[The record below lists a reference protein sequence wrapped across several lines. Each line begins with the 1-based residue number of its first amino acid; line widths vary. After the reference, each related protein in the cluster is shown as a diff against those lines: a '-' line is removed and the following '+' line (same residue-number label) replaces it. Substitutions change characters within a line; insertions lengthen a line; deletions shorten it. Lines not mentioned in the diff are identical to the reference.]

1 MKAFDLVIRGG
12 TLVNGTGTPPVLA
25 DIAIHG
31 DRIVAIGAQLPA
43 GKQELDATGLLV
55 TPGFVDVHTHFD
67 GQATWD
73 NRLWPT
79 SQQGVTTAVMGNCG
93 VGFAPCRPED
103 RQVLIEL
110 MEGVEDIPDTALH
123 EGLPWN
129 WESFPQYLQ
138 SLAERN
144 YDVDIAAL
152 LPHGPLRVY
161 AMGERAVRRE
171 PATAQDLNAMQKLV
185 KEGLAAGAVGLS
197 TSRTMAHRSKSGEFT
212 PMYQAAGEE
221 LRQLGLALQGQAHSV
236 FQMISDFEQTEEE
249 FSILAD
255 VCRSTGCAG
264 TLTVIQYTHKPML
277 HRQLL
282 QLITQ
287 ANQQGQ
293 TVMGQVLNRP
303 VGVLM
308 GFECTLNPFACRPSY
323 LALATLS
330 PAQRHQALCQP
341 EVRSAILSERDE
353 NPHLFME
360 YFGHNYEAM
369 YPWQGEEPNYLPKAE
384 ESLAALA
391 RSRNIPPLEW
401 LYDFMLGDKGQAL
414 VYLPMANYL
423 NNDCSAL
430 HELLKHPHTVPALG
444 DGGAHVGTI
453 CDGSATTFLLTQ
465 WVRDSQL
472 FRIEEAIHLLTQ
484 RPASLYGFHDR
495 GTLEVGK
502 LADINVID
510 LKALKIQPPTIVRDL
525 PAGGRRF
532 LQGADGYRYTIKSG
546 QITYRDGQASTALPG
561 RLLKRSDASINQ
573 A

>member
-1 MKAFDLVIRGG
+1 MQEFDLVLRSGTVVDGTGGAPLSADIGIRGER
-12 TLVNGTGTPPVLA
+12 
-25 DIAIHG
+25 IA
-31 DRIVAIGAQLPA
+31 AIATHLPA
-43 GKQELDATGLLV
+43 GRQEIDATGLLV

-73 NRLWPT
+73 SRLWPS
-79 SQQGVTTAVMGNCG
+79 SQQGVTTAIMGNCG

-103 RQVLIEL
+103 RDVLIEL
-110 MEGVEDIPDTALH
+110 MEGVEDIPGTALH

-138 SLAERN
+138 ALAARN

-152 LPHGPLRVY
+152 IPHGPLRVY
-161 AMGERAVRRE
+161 AMGQRAVRRE
-171 PATAQDLNAMQKLV
+171 AASAQDLAVMQQLV
-185 KEGLAAGAVGLS
+185 KQGLAAGAVGLS

-221 LRQLGLALQGQAHSV
+221 LRQLGLSLKGQANSV
-236 FQMISDFEQTEEE
+236 FQMISDFDHTEDE
-249 FSILAD
+249 FAILSD

-264 TLTVIQYTHKPML
+264 TLSVIQYPHNPAL

-282 QLITQ
+282 ELIEQ
-287 ANQQGQ
+287 ANRQGQ

-308 GFECTLNPFACRPSY
+308 GFDCTLNPFSCRPSY
-323 LALATLS
+323 TALAHLS
-330 PAQRHQALCQP
+330 PTQRHQALSRP
-341 EVRSAILSERDE
+341 EVRQAILDE
-353 NPHLFME
+353 KDQSPHLFME
-360 YFGHNYEAM
+360 YFGHDYAAM
-369 YPWQGEEPNYLPKAE
+369 YPWQGGLPNYLPQAH
-384 ESLAALA
+384 ESVQALAAA
-391 RSRNIPPLEW
+391 QSVPPLQW
-401 LYDFMLGDKGQAL
+401 LYNFMLGQNGQAL

-444 DGGAHVGTI
+444 DGGAHVATI
-453 CDGSATTFLLTQ
+453 CDGSATTFLLTH
-465 WVRDSQL
+465 WVRDSGL
-472 FRIEEAIHLLTQ
+472 FSIEDAVRLLTQ

-510 LKALKIQPPTIVRDL
+510 LQALKIQPPAIVRDL

-532 LQGADGYRYTIKSG
+532 LQAAQGYRYTIKSG
-546 QITYRDGQASTALPG
+546 QITYVDGQASAALPG
-561 RLLKRSDASINQ
+561 RLLKRSEFGA
-573 A
+573 AP

>member
-1 MKAFDLVIRGG
+1 MQEFDLVIRSG
-12 TLVNGTGTPPVLA
+12 TIVNGTGGPPFCA
-25 DIAIHG
+25 DIGIRGEHIA
-31 DRIVAIGAQLPA
+31 AIGPQLPA
-43 GKQELDATGLLV
+43 GKQEIDASGLLV

-73 NRLWPT
+73 NRLWPS
-79 SQQGVTTAVMGNCG
+79 SQQGVTTAVIGNCG
-93 VGFAPCRPED
+93 VGFAPCRPAD
-103 RQVLIEL
+103 RDVLIEL

-129 WESFPQYLQ
+129 WESFAQYLQ
-138 SLAERN
+138 SLAARS

-152 LPHGPLRVY
+152 IPHGPLRVY
-161 AMGERAVRRE
+161 AMGQRAVRRE
-171 PATAQDLNAMQKLV
+171 PASAQDLATMQQLV
-185 KEGLAAGAVGLS
+185 SQGLAAGAVGLS

-221 LRQLGLALQGQAHSV
+221 LRQLGLALKGHANSV
-236 FQMISDFEQTEEE
+236 FQMISDFDHTEDE
-249 FSILAD
+249 FAILTD
-255 VCRSTGCAG
+255 VCQSTGCAG
-264 TLTVIQYTHKPML
+264 TLSVIQYPHKPEL

-282 QLITQ
+282 QLIEQ
-287 ANQQGQ
+287 ANRQGQ

-308 GFECTLNPFACRPSY
+308 GFDCTLNPFSCRPSY
-323 LALATLS
+323 AALAELS
-330 PAQRHQALCQP
+330 PAQRQQALSRP
-341 EVRSAILSERDE
+341 EVRQAILGEQDR

-360 YFGHNYEAM
+360 YFGHNYAAM
-369 YPWQGEEPNYLPKAE
+369 YPWQGEQPNYLPKAE
-384 ESLAALA
+384 ESVQALAAA
-391 RSRNIPPLEW
+391 QGVPPLQW
-401 LYDFMLGDKGQAL
+401 LYDFMLGQNGQAL

-472 FRIEEAIHLLTQ
+472 FSIEDAIQRLTQ

-495 GTLEVGK
+495 GTLETGK
-502 LADINVID
+502 LADLNVID
-510 LKALKIQPPTIVRDL
+510 LQALKIQPPTIVRDL

-546 QITYRDGQASTALPG
+546 QITYQDGQASTALPG
-561 RLLKRSDASINQ
+561 RLLKRSELGAAS
-573 A
+573 